1 MEVLRTDSL
10 GLVELWY
17 KARRP
22 GDEKWSAL
30 SSGKVGL
37 KGYSASEVLKTFFR
51 TSGAKRD
58 SVHEGVQ
65 QTGRER
71 KTVTATLNAS
81 GILRRLSL
89 PMMYQFIYSRS
100 HVVQDAFLGLLQL
113 ELLTMEPTTLLGL
126 DDPYAASPLR
136 YDLAYFSVCDGQARY
151 EPSVER
157 RPECEKYGVLDIR
170 APMTSLYRQ
179 LMAHRSEVK
188 PLPVSIIAAS
198 SLFLTL
204 AFYVGL
210 AVYAAIVF
218 AARHA
223 SGLMLSDKYL
233 DLKVAPLAIGA
244 IYAILCLVPVGGIAM
259 LLWTC
264 AS

>member
-1 MEVLRTDSL
+1 MRDACRQRPQAQALCGDANKL
-10 GLVELWY
+10 LPGLFEKIKYKEFTLLPLLSRIESKTNTPPNLSKTPSETVE
-17 KARRP
+17 
-22 GDEKWSAL
+22 
-30 SSGKVGL
+30 
-37 KGYSASEVLKTFFR
+37 
-51 TSGAKRD
+51 
-58 SVHEGVQ
+58 
-65 QTGRER
+65 
-71 KTVTATLNAS
+71 
-81 GILRRLSL
+81 LSL

-151 EPSVER
+151 EPSVEK

-188 PLPVSIIAAS
+188 PFPVSIIAAS

-244 IYAILCLVPVGGIAM
+244 IYAIICLVPVGGIAM